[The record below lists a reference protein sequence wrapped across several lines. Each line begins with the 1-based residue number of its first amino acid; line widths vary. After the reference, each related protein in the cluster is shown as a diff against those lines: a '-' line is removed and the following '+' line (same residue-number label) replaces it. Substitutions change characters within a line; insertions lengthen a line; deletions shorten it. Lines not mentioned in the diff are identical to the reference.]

1 MRRSGVR
8 SSSAPPIQRPATS
21 KTIVSKTI
29 TLPNGRVMFLYQ
41 KTLPIVGL
49 ASPTTAHPTQSASRT
64 HKGSS
69 RQQRRPTPQQ
79 PKQTKKETKETD
91 RNRPKAVSQD
101 TEVQLRLYIWLLWIG
116 SRPIR

>member
-1 MRRSGVR
+1 
-8 SSSAPPIQRPATS
+8 
-21 KTIVSKTI
+21 
-29 TLPNGRVMFLYQ
+29 MFLSQ

-69 RQQRRPTPQQ
+69 RQQRRPTPHR
-79 PKQTKKETKETD
+79 PLRTFIEAIVSV
-91 RNRPKAVSQD
+91 RYRPKAVSQE

-116 SRPIR
+116 SRPIRQPVQRPLRPRTV

>member
-29 TLPNGRVMFLYQ
+29 TLPNGRVMFLSQ

-69 RQQRRPTPQQ
+69 RQQRRPTPH
-79 PKQTKKETKETD
+79 
-91 RNRPKAVSQD
+91 RP
-101 TEVQLRLYIWLLWIG
+101 LR
-116 SRPIR
+116 SFFVVFVFVCFCFFVVCFVFV